1 MATINPTQMNQPVKA
16 LNSNQSTNGDS
27 QESFIDQSFASFPD
41 ELEAA
46 KGQSQNTSTSTNSSD
61 PKTELVENLDLQNLP
76 VTVAV
81 GVINPANIAAAI
93 QVMAPVDAPAI
104 EIINLEQLQLA
115 SLNAQASLTPEQV
128 ITDLAPTLDTSA
140 DAQLIAQNLV
150 SADSLAI
157 ASQNIQNTLVEDKST
172 VVVQQN
178 IASITQLVDQPLV
191 VESDA
196 VQAVTNEVASNV
208 AAATLNPLNATVN
221 EQKNTSEVSVDSQDA
236 ASLVTA
242 APVVNIDSGLVG
254 QAASLNAKV
263 EAVTVNSVSS
273 IQASATIDSTLTVDA
288 AQLTSDQKLVP
299 ADQNMVKDFS
309 GVAQQAIV
317 QDADIGT
324 QGNLVAESIK
334 SSSVLADVDLNP
346 VNDAAKTLAAN
357 QVADDAQ
364 VALNILAP
372 SQGKSEGLQDV
383 AIQAVTPELQQ
394 VVPSLKADGQTS
406 IKVISGQVVADKNS
420 ISQTQIAS
428 APVSDDQVGVD
439 SSFVVDGKQI
449 ELSRDDL
456 AQSDDILAA
465 RAESAKLA
473 KSDTGIQVNQLS
485 TIEVKDFNKID
496 GVNNGFVMTD
506 ANRSTFVDNSTQEL
520 KLAQAAPIKLEPHNV
535 SLATG
540 PLNIEVMRVLKEG
553 GGRVIMEVTP
563 PDQGTLQLDL
573 RLDNQGK
580 AILIVDGASDSTR
593 ARLEQG
599 SAELRQQLAEMGLQL
614 SLNMRQKSDSDD
626 QFRFASSSDDFGNSK
641 NRKSD
646 SPSLD
651 QVGGIISNQINNDGR
666 VHLYA

>member
-128 ITDLAPTLDTSA
+128 ITNLAPTLNTSA

-150 SADSLAI
+150 SADSLAS

-383 AIQAVTPELQQ
+383 SIQAVTPELQQ

-506 ANRSTFVDNSTQEL
+506 ANHSTFVDNSNQEL

>member
-1 MATINPTQMNQPVKA
+1 MNQPVKA

-317 QDADIGT
+317 QEADIGT

-506 ANRSTFVDNSTQEL
+506 ANRSTFVDNSNQEL

>member
-254 QAASLNAKV
+254 QVASLNAKV

-383 AIQAVTPELQQ
+383 SIQAVTPELQQ

-506 ANRSTFVDNSTQEL
+506 ANRSTFVDNSNQEL

>member
-46 KGQSQNTSTSTNSSD
+46 KGQSQNTSTSADSSE

-128 ITDLAPTLDTSA
+128 IADLAPTLDTSA

-157 ASQNIQNTLVEDKST
+157 ASQNIQNTLVEDKSA
-172 VVVQQN
+172 VVQQN

-191 VESDA
+191 VESGA

-208 AAATLNPLNATVN
+208 AAATLNPLSVTIN

-236 ASLVTA
+236 ASLVVA

-254 QAASLNAKV
+254 QAANLSAKV
-263 EAVTVNSVSS
+263 EAVAVNSVSS
-273 IQASATIDSTLTVDA
+273 IQASATIDSTLTADA
-288 AQLTSDQKLVP
+288 AQLASAQQAVS
-299 ADQNMVKDFS
+299 ADQNVAKDFS
-309 GVAQQAIV
+309 GVVQQAIV

-324 QGNLVAESIK
+324 SGNLVAESIK
-334 SSSVLADVDLNP
+334 SSSVLVDVDLNA

-364 VALNILAP
+364 AALNILTPA
-372 SQGKSEGLQDV
+372 QGKSEGLQNV
-383 AIQAVTPELQQ
+383 EIQAVTPELEQ
-394 VVPSLKADGQTS
+394 VVPSLKADGQAA
-406 IKVISGQVVADKNS
+406 IKIISGQVVADKNS

-428 APVSDDQVGVD
+428 APVSGDQVGVE

-456 AQSDDILAA
+456 AQSEDILAA
-465 RAESAKLA
+465 RAENAKLA

-496 GVNNGFVMTD
+496 GVNNGFVVTD
-506 ANRSTFVDNSTQEL
+506 TTRSTFADNSNQEL

-599 SAELRQQLAEMGLQL
+599 SAELRQQLADMGLQL
-614 SLNMRQKSDSDD
+614 SLNMRQKSDSDG
-626 QFRFASSSDDFGNSK
+626 QFRFASSSDGFGNSK
-641 NRKSD
+641 NSRSD

-651 QVGGIISNQINNDGR
+651 QVGGIISNQMNNDGR

>member
-506 ANRSTFVDNSTQEL
+506 ANRSTFVDNSNQEL

>member
-46 KGQSQNTSTSTNSSD
+46 KGQSQNTSTSADSSE

-128 ITDLAPTLDTSA
+128 IADLAPTLDTSA

-157 ASQNIQNTLVEDKST
+157 ASQNIQNTLVEDKSA

-191 VESDA
+191 VESGA

-208 AAATLNPLNATVN
+208 AAATLNPLSVTIN

-236 ASLVTA
+236 ASLVVA

-254 QAASLNAKV
+254 QAANLSAKV
-263 EAVTVNSVSS
+263 EAVAVNSVSS
-273 IQASATIDSTLTVDA
+273 IQASATIDSTLTADA
-288 AQLTSDQKLVP
+288 AQLASAQQAVS
-299 ADQNMVKDFS
+299 ADQNVAKDFS

-324 QGNLVAESIK
+324 PGNLVAESIK
-334 SSSVLADVDLNP
+334 SSSVLVDVDLNA

-364 VALNILAP
+364 AALNILTPA
-372 SQGKSEGLQDV
+372 QGKSEGLQNV
-383 AIQAVTPELQQ
+383 EIQAVTPELQQ
-394 VVPSLKADGQTS
+394 VVPSLKADGQAA
-406 IKVISGQVVADKNS
+406 IKIISGQVVADKNS

-428 APVSDDQVGVD
+428 APVSGDQVGVE

-456 AQSDDILAA
+456 AQSEDILAA
-465 RAESAKLA
+465 RAENAKLA

-496 GVNNGFVMTD
+496 GVNNGFVVTD
-506 ANRSTFVDNSTQEL
+506 TTRSTFADNSNQEL

-535 SLATG
+535 SLASG

-599 SAELRQQLAEMGLQL
+599 SAELRQQLADMGLQL
-614 SLNMRQKSDSDD
+614 SLNMRQKSDSDG
-626 QFRFASSSDDFGNSK
+626 QFRFASSSDGFGNSK
-641 NRKSD
+641 NSRSD

-651 QVGGIISNQINNDGR
+651 QVGGIISNQMNNDGR

>member
-288 AQLTSDQKLVP
+288 AQLTSDQKLAP

-506 ANRSTFVDNSTQEL
+506 ANRSTFVDNSNQEL

>member
-128 ITDLAPTLDTSA
+128 ITNLAPTLDTSA

-191 VESDA
+191 VESGA

-506 ANRSTFVDNSTQEL
+506 ANRSTFVDNSNQEL

>member
-317 QDADIGT
+317 QEADIGT

-506 ANRSTFVDNSTQEL
+506 ANRSTFVDNSNQEL